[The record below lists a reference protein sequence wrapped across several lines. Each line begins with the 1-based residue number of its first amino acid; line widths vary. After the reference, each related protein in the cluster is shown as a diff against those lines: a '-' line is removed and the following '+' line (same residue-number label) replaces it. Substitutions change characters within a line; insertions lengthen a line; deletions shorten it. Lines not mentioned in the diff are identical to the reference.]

1 MGGAQKH
8 RSIERRG
15 ETLKDTALA
24 RPRSLRDIP
33 SVTWSLLLVA
43 VVLVAYELSQL
54 SYSLI
59 GALPTAA
66 PVLFAAA
73 VLYVRP
79 ADRRYTWAALALA
92 VAPVVSLVWSA
103 LPEAVF
109 RYAPG
114 DWRNAAYSL
123 QDMGPIVRDATSVI
137 TIAGLGLLGLAL
149 GGVRRPLSV
158 AILGVSVVIAI
169 VHAIAI
175 ADSYSAINYPP
186 GDSTPMI
193 LLARSIVVS
202 MLTLLGWAF
211 VFAAALE
218 SRRTLM
224 LIGTGLVFVITA
236 QSYVPLMSDAVLN
249 NGVLL
254 TALAAVHLL
263 GWALVIVAA
272 LRGELNAAPSRTA
285 APV

>member
-1 MGGAQKH
+1 M
-8 RSIERRG
+8 SV
-15 ETLKDTALA
+15 TAA
-24 RPRSLRDIP
+24 RPSSLRDIP
-33 SVTWSLLLVA
+33 WPTWLLLLIA
-43 VVLVAYELSQL
+43 VVLVAYELTQL
-54 SYSLI
+54 GYSLI
-59 GALPTAA
+59 GALLTGA
-66 PVLFAAA
+66 PVLFAAV
-73 VLYVRP
+73 VLYVEP

-92 VAPVVSLVWSA
+92 VAPVLSLAWSA

-114 DWRNAAYSL
+114 DWRNAAYFL
-123 QDMGPIVRDATSVI
+123 RDMGPIVRDATSVI
-137 TIAGLGLLGLAL
+137 TIVGLGLLGLAL
-149 GGVRRPLSV
+149 GGVRRPLPV
-158 AILGVSVVIAI
+158 AILGVSIVMAI
-169 VHAIAI
+169 LHAIAI

-193 LLARSIVVS
+193 LLARSIVLSILNLV
-202 MLTLLGWAF
+202 GWAF

-224 LIGTGLVFVITA
+224 LIGTGLVFAITVL
-236 QSYVPLMSDAVLN
+236 SYVPQLDALLN
-249 NGVLL
+249 NGWDVLL

-285 APV
+285 APGGGPAR